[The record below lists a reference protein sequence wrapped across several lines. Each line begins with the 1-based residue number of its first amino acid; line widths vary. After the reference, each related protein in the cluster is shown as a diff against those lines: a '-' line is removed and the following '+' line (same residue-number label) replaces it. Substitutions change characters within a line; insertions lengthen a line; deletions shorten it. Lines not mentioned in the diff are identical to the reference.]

1 MKAMRLEHPA
11 PVAGAPLR
19 LQDTTPSGPGPGE
32 IRIRV
37 SACGVCRTDL
47 HIIEGELP
55 LHKSPLT
62 PGHQIVGVV
71 DSLGDGADRFR
82 VGERVGVPWLYR
94 TCGMCRFCGSD
105 RENLCPDAL
114 FTGYDVD
121 GGYGELAVVH
131 QDFAYP
137 IPLGVSD
144 LQVAPLLCAGVIGYR
159 ALRLAD
165 VPEGGRLGLYGFGA
179 SAHIVIQIAVHR
191 GYRVYVFSRSEDHQA
206 LAQRLGAV
214 WTGSAQDGAPEKL
227 HSAIMFAP
235 AGNLVPLALE
245 HLERGGTLSLAG
257 IYMSPIPDLDYTRHL
272 YHEKTLRSAAN
283 STRQDVAELLAL
295 AAEIPIE
302 TQVEAFP
309 LDAANKAL
317 LALKEGSIQG
327 AAVLEIE

>member
-11 PVAGAPLR
+11 PVTGAPLI
-19 LQDTTPSGPGPGE
+19 LQDVPPPGPGPGE
-32 IRIRV
+32 IRIKV

-55 LHKSPLT
+55 PHKSPLT

-71 DSLGDGADRFR
+71 EGLGGGADRFHL
-82 VGERVGVPWLYR
+82 GERVGVPWLYR
-94 TCGMCRFCGSD
+94 TCGKCQFCASD

-137 IPLGVSD
+137 IPPGVSD

-159 ALRLAD
+159 ALHLAD

-191 GYRVYVFSRSEDHQA
+191 GYRVYVFSRSQGHQA

-214 WTGSAQDGAPEKL
+214 WTGSARDGAPEKL

-235 AGNLVPLALE
+235 AGDLVPLALE
-245 HLERGGTLSLAG
+245 QLERGGTLSLAG

-302 TQVEAFP
+302 TRVEAFP

-317 LALKEGSIQG
+317 LALKEGRIQG
-327 AAVLEIE
+327 AAVLEIS